1 MWSARKIPMMTS
13 ADIPWPT
20 RSAAGTG
27 WTSAGAGAFPSAR
40 KDATT
45 ASAQHATQ
53 NHVSGTGSPSIV
65 STTPMK
71 VNNVGAAS
79 ARSAM
84 RLARSCASVG
94 WRISAKYIAATSAV
108 VGTAKARSSETAAVS
123 QGSAPTTSLL
133 VIVVTL
139 ALKPV
144 RM

>member
-1 MWSARKIPMMTS
+1 MTLDEDFPS
-13 ADIPWPT
+13 LYR
-20 RSAAGTG
+20 RSSCAAGTG

-40 KDATT
+40 KNATT

-71 VNNVGAAS
+71 VNNVGAATAS
-79 ARSAM
+79 SAM
-84 RLARSCASVG
+84 RLARSCAGVG
-94 WRISAKYIAATSAV
+94 WRISAKCIAATSAI
-108 VGTAKARSSETAAVS
+108 VGTAKVRSNKTAAVS
-123 QGSAPTTSLL
+123 QGSAPSLL